1 MTLTLMQKRYIWL
14 AGSYPDRVVEQG
26 QGKRSKELYY
36 ALDDE
41 DEGRLVIFGY
51 SHPLYFMEG
60 KLFRKLQDG
69 RSWAL
74 TEAGDKEFQK
84 LLLEG
89 FGDKPGIVKAKI
101 KK

>member
-1 MTLTLMQKRYIWL
+1 MLTLMQKRYVWL
-14 AGSYPDRVVEQG
+14 AGSYPNHVVEQG
-26 QGKRSKELYY
+26 QGKRSKDLYY
-36 ALDDE
+36 ALDEDE
-41 DEGRLVIFGY
+41 DRLVIFGY
-51 SHPLYFMEG
+51 SYPLYFMEG

-69 RSWAL
+69 RSWTL
-74 TEAGDKEFQK
+74 TEAGEQEFQK